1 MDKVGEVDAQA
12 MDAQAVLDTITEL
25 IRETGQP
32 VVFVREGDTVKVGV
46 LNFSPDPD
54 DWFWLPMPIEQLIA
68 KL

>member
-1 MDKVGEVDAQA
+1 MDKVGEVDTQTV
-12 MDAQAVLDTITEL
+12 DAQAVLDTITEL

-32 VVFVREGDTVKVGV
+32 VVFVREDDTVKVGV

>member
-32 VVFVREGDTVKVGV
+32 VVFVREDDTVKVGV

>member
-1 MDKVGEVDAQA
+1 VDKVGEVDAQA

-32 VVFVREGDTVKVGV
+32 VVFVREADTVKVGV
-46 LNFSPDPD
+46 LNYSPDPD

>member
-1 MDKVGEVDAQA
+1 MDKVVEDTPTV
-12 MDAQAVLDTITEL
+12 DAQAVLDTIAEL

-46 LNFSPDPD
+46 LNYQPDPA
-54 DWFWLPMPIEQLIA
+54 DWFWLPIPIAQLID

>member
-1 MDKVGEVDAQA
+1 MDKVGEDAPTV
-12 MDAQAVLDTITEL
+12 DAQAVLATITEL

-32 VVFVREGDTVKVGV
+32 VAIVREDDTVKVGV

-54 DWFWLPMPIEQLIA
+54 DWFWLPIPIAQLIA

>member
-1 MDKVGEVDAQA
+1 MDNVVEDAQTV
-12 MDAQAVLDTITEL
+12 DAQAVLETITEL

-46 LNFSPDPD
+46 LNFSPDPA
-54 DWFWLPMPIEQLIA
+54 DWFWLPIPIGQLID